1 MEYYEK
7 WKLYKYQD
15 KLNKLLEKNNDKVQK
30 ILSEMYELNNISKHF
45 GGINIDADNNWILTE
60 YEYSI

>member
-30 ILSEMYELNNISKHF
+30 ILSEMYELNNIKTF
-45 GGINIDADNNWILTE
+45 WRN
-60 YEYSI
+60 